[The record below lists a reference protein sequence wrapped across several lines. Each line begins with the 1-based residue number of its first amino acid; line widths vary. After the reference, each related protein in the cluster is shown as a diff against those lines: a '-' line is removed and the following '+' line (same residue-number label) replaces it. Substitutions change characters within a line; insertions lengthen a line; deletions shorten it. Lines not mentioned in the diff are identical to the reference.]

1 MSTLIGDVVRNAFFP
16 PRDYTKTG
24 RASVHATRGAT
35 KANKS
40 SARPKEHHSV
50 ISDEHGTQCVKLHLL
65 FTHIVTKHSGG
76 KPLKRSSHVC
86 THSKSSTCPF

>member
-1 MSTLIGDVVRNAFFP
+1 MSTLAGDVVRNAFFFFFF
-16 PRDYTKTG
+16 RDYTKTG

-40 SARPKEHHSV
+40 SAKPKEHHSV

-65 FTHIVTKHSGG
+65 FTQYDEAFGRKAFEVQFT
-76 KPLKRSSHVC
+76 C
-86 THSKSSTCPF
+86 THSKTSTCPF